1 MHQGKSFADRISSS
15 RRAAVPHAILDKIQE
30 FFDGASSGSAPVA
43 RGGGGKKNVVMVGV
57 CSKTGDFITRELSK
71 AYSVT
76 AFCVEEMGEK
86 VMDDNGPLSTAPV
99 KFLGSDGVVAA
110 DSVVVAFDD
119 PPAVDAVKNLMTACK
134 DAGVGHV
141 VFLSRLGA
149 TKSSFGN
156 KWGPLE
162 DAAIKAFG
170 EEGLSILR
178 VGGPLEGGPFYARE
192 IDTIKWSSAQA
203 IMGYKNYQVAAGDEL
218 SQGGVGS
225 ARGAAA
231 AGVAALLRRGPEASL
246 ASFSLTSG
254 TVSADAP
261 ATTAAELDAMLT
273 EAAGEVVPS
282 SQSSSGVKAQLQ
294 VDFDDAKLLELTLP
308 QAAAGP
314 NIVDL
319 LFNSPPAVS
328 GSYWGVI
335 ILFVYGTYVTTT
347 EDYVAKTGIDY
358 WEFLK

>member
-1 MHQGKSFADRISSS
+1 
-15 RRAAVPHAILDKIQE
+15 
-30 FFDGASSGSAPVA
+30 
-43 RGGGGKKNVVMVGV
+43 MVGV

-86 VMDDNGPLSTAPV
+86 IMDDNGPLSTAPV
-99 KFLGSDGVVAA
+99 KFIDANGVVDA
-110 DSVVVAFDD
+110 DAVVVAFDD
-119 PPAVDAVKNLMTACK
+119 PPGVDAVTNLMTACK

-149 TKSSFGN
+149 TKGSFGN

-162 DAAIKAFG
+162 EAAIKAFG

-178 VGGPLEGGPFYARE
+178 VGSPLEGGPFYARE

-231 AGVAALLRRGPEASL
+231 AGVAALLRRGPEEGL
-246 ASFSLTSG
+246 ASFSLTSD

-261 ATTAAELDAMLT
+261 ATTAAQLDAMLT

-282 SQSSSGVKAQLQ
+282 SAGAKAQLQ

-335 ILFVYGTYVTTT
+335 ILFVYGTYITTT
-347 EDYVAKTGIDY
+347 EDYIAKTGIDF